1 MLTLTKWR
9 DKTTFQKILYIFV
22 WIMIII
28 TLLGVILVSASAV
41 FENM

>member
-1 MLTLTKWR
+1 MTKWR